1 METKLKMEKIQ
12 DIKKVTAQISAIKS
26 EMSRNE
32 DILKDLERY
41 KEFLDS
47 LIPVDQRGDLSV
59 TLFFHSSKRYLLLK
73 VNQIKKCTLRIHSN
87 Y

>member
-59 TLFFHSSKRYLLLK
+59 TIHD
-73 VNQIKKCTLRIHSN
+73 IHSIDTLS
-87 Y
+87 